1 MHLPKLGSKNTYIF
15 RHILIGYETRT
26 FFAGNQESKKMG
38 MDIRCGD
45 YLTGTNVNC
54 HPNRSQM
61 ALFLRSSRDLAG
73 KKCPHSG
80 KILPNSLPASI
91 NARRNNGGPS
101 ESKSEPV
108 DIVELIRT
116 TRTNFEDM
124 IAMVRKNRLFPS
136 GSPTRQETEL
146 EPIVGNM
153 AHTFSNIFMAIQGR
167 ISLMLLRS
175 GPQHSF
181 FIQLKRLEKLVQSES
196 ILANDILPHISGRF
210 WPLDLQSRRQLLEEI
225 KQIPLLLG
233 VKNIPVENH
242 RTCAL
247 DSKSDPIDSYQLTV
261 SITSILNFLLSEIH
275 KLTDFMMSQTNPK
288 HLDFQRLRGIKAYV
302 QKGFDYI
309 RDLYACA
316 GLVETMNEPTSPEN
330 LVEIAFDVF
339 YRLESS
345 FRLNISIAD
354 NLWSISADAE
364 QVDKI
369 MYGLYSAAAST
380 MRGGD
385 EFLVTAAN
393 ACGTDRELANSAA
406 ADYVVLSI
414 RSTAEQ
420 KRTGAG
426 SRSQR
431 AGYHK
436 RKQLCENDPAIVGI
450 AGLIKS
456 LGGHLS
462 TICPPG
468 ACAEINIFMPAFQ
481 SSIRTTDAKRP
492 YIGSKLFGRVIY
504 LKSDPKN
511 KAVRERIESCWE
523 MLQPRDMEQDN
534 SMQSSV

>member
-1 MHLPKLGSKNTYIF
+1 
-15 RHILIGYETRT
+15 
-26 FFAGNQESKKMG
+26 

-45 YLTGTNVNC
+45 YLTGTNVHC
-54 HPNRSQM
+54 HPDRSQM
-61 ALFLRSSRDLAG
+61 ALFLRSAQDLTG
-73 KKCPHSG
+73 KKCPG
-80 KILPNSLPASI
+80 TGQNLPNSLPPSF
-91 NARRNNGGPS
+91 NTRRNNCGPS
-101 ESKSEPV
+101 KSRSESV

-116 TRTNFEDM
+116 TRTNFENM
-124 IAMVRKNRLFPS
+124 IAMARKNRLLPS
-136 GSPTRQETEL
+136 GSSTFHETAL

-175 GPQHSF
+175 GPEHAF
-181 FIQLKRLEKLVQSES
+181 FVQLKRLEKLVQSES

-210 WPLDLQSRRQLLEEI
+210 WPLDLQKRRQLLEEV

-233 VKNIPVENH
+233 VRNIPAGNY
-242 RTCAL
+242 RTCVL
-247 DSKSDPIDSYQLTV
+247 DSGSDPIDSYQLTV

-316 GLVETMNEPTSPEN
+316 GLVETRNEPTPPEK

-345 FRLNISIAD
+345 LRLNISIAD
-354 NLWSISADAE
+354 NLWRINADAE

-380 MRGGD
+380 MRSGD
-385 EFLVTAAN
+385 EFLLTAAN
-393 ACGTDRELANSAA
+393 ACGTDRNQDNMTGE
-406 ADYVVLSI
+406 DYVVLSI
-414 RSTAEQ
+414 RSSAEQ
-420 KRTGAG
+420 MRSGVG
-426 SRSQR
+426 SSRQR
-431 AGYHK
+431 AGHHK
-436 RKQLCENDPAIVGI
+436 RKPLCENDPAIVGI
-450 AGLIKS
+450 SGLIKS
-456 LGGHLS
+456 LGGRLS

-468 ACAEINIFMPAFQ
+468 AGAQINIFMPAFE
-481 SSIRTTDAKRP
+481 SGDRTTDAKRP
-492 YIGSKLFGRVIY
+492 YFGSKFAGRVIY

-511 KAVRERIESCWE
+511 KAAIERIESCWE
-523 MLQPRDMEQDN
+523 MLQPRSPEQDN